1 MCCVSNIIGVIT
13 GFLLQNI
20 FVNSMMGE
28 KEYKDNIEK
37 YLYTEMIINGI
48 FCLPTLI
55 LMKSKPSIPP
65 SNSQNNYQS
74 PPIID
79 CIKILFKNKSFIL
92 LLINFTFIMG
102 YFNLYGTVS
111 NSLYSMYKLN
121 DDYISYVVGTANIAG
136 ILSSLLVSA
145 IVDKYK
151 NYKQIFIILN
161 IIGIIFHGICTLF
174 IELFE
179 DYTFIILIVCSTFCY
194 CCILPIYTCSMDFVC
209 ELTYPV
215 GETISGGIIMTF
227 TQISGIIIVTKKFI
241 LDFII

>member
-1 MCCVSNIIGVIT
+1 VTSICCVSNIIGVIT
-13 GFLLQNI
+13 GFLLPNM
-20 FVNSMMGE
+20 FVNSNMGND
-28 KEYKDNIEK
+28 EYKNNIEK

-48 FCLPTLI
+48 FCLPLLL

-65 SNSQNNYQS
+65 SNSQNNYKS
-74 PPIID
+74 PPIIE

-111 NSLYSMYKLN
+111 NSLYSMYKI
-121 DDYISYVVGTANIAG
+121 DDNNISYIVGAANIAG
-136 ILSSLLVSA
+136 IFSSLIVSS

-151 NYKQIFIILN
+151 NYKQVFIILN
-161 IIGIIFHGICTLF
+161 ITGIIFHGGCTLF

-179 DYTFIILIVCSTFCY
+179 EYAFIILMFCSCVCY
-194 CCILPIYTCSMDFVC
+194 CSILPIYTCSMDFVC

-227 TQISGIIIVTKKFI
+227 TQISGIIIVKNE
-241 LDFII
+241 LY